1 MERVC
6 RNCKYFYSNETM
18 GNLYICTNGNSE
30 MLGEFVGLCD
40 DSECADCETD
50 ENIDLTPTPNYFG
63 EY

>member
-6 RNCKYFYSNETM
+6 RNCQYFYTNETM
-18 GNLYICTNGNSE
+18 GGLYICTNGNSE

-40 DSECADCETD
+40 EAECADCETGEGVD
-50 ENIDLTPTPNYFG
+50 FTEKPNYFG